1 MTTTTER
8 KPKSNFVEVT
18 GNLGTDPELKFSG
31 IKQTPI
37 TEVNIAVYSGKDR
50 DDSWMTVKAFN
61 HVAEAIAGGFRKGDK
76 LWIKEGSL
84 QQERWQD
91 AEGNPR
97 SRVVILAWKIGRI
110 ERPEAT
116 APGPEATAPATEPE
130 VTATATAPDYA
141 DIPF

>member
-18 GNLGTDPELKFSG
+18 GNLGTDPELRFSG

-91 AEGNPR
+91 TEGNPR
-97 SRVVILAWKIGRI
+97 SRVVILAWKVGRI

>member
-1 MTTTTER
+1 MNTSTER

-18 GNLGTDPELKFSG
+18 GNLGSDPELRFSG

-61 HVAEAIAGGFRKGDK
+61 HVAEAISGGFRKGDK

-91 AEGNPR
+91 GEGNPR

-116 APGPEATAPATEPE
+116 APATAAPGPEA
-130 VTATATAPDYA
+130 TATATAPDYT
-141 DIPF
+141 DVPF